1 MLNCAALVTRGLR
14 VHKNAQTSCCDQMSM
29 TFHIDP
35 DTLAAQFA
43 DLTLAAA
50 VPIMQ
55 IYGRDFVARAKAD
68 GSPVSEA
75 DERAEVIILA
85 ALAKM
90 LPDVPVIAEEATA
103 QHGLG
108 ACGACFVLVDP
119 LDGTREF
126 LQRNGEFTVNIALVR
141 DGRPVAGAVFA
152 PALGKL
158 FWGGTTAHSCEAQA
172 GGSRPP
178 PESWHHLHV
187 RTPGKEPLVAMA
199 SRSHA
204 DALTASFLASV
215 EISEWR
221 AAGSSLKFCALAAGE
236 ADLYPR
242 FGPTME
248 WDTAA
253 GDAVLRAAGGM
264 VYDDHGAPMIYGKTD
279 QALRNGAF
287 IACAAPPPRQWL
299 STCAATK
306 S

>member
-1 MLNCAALVTRGLR
+1 MA
-14 VHKNAQTSCCDQMSM
+14 MS
-29 TFHIDP
+29 FPRDP

-43 DLTLAAA
+43 ALTLAAA
-50 VPIMQ
+50 VPIME
-55 IYGRDFVARAKAD
+55 IYGRDIAARAKAD

-75 DERAEVIILA
+75 DERAEVIILG
-85 ALAKM
+85 ALADM
-90 LPDVPVIAEEATA
+90 LPDVTIIAEEATA

-108 ACGACFVLVDP
+108 ACGNCFVLVDP

-152 PALGKL
+152 PALGRL
-158 FWGGTTAHSCEAQA
+158 FWGGTSAFGCEAQP
-172 GGSRPP
+172 GGQLPQRSVWR
-178 PESWHHLHV
+178 ELHV
-187 RTPGKEPLVAMA
+187 RTPGSQLVAMA

-204 DALTASFLASV
+204 DAHTASFLASAG
-215 EISEWR
+215 ISEWR

-236 ADLYPR
+236 ADIYPR

-264 VYDDHGAPMIYGKTD
+264 VFDEHGAPLAYGKTD
-279 QALRNGAF
+279 KALRNGAF
-287 IACAAPPPRQWL
+287 LACAAAPPRQWISACA
-299 STCAATK
+299 STK
-306 S
+306 G